1 MDELSRWLRKRNL
14 LTTFIEILQKVGL
27 LKITFRI
34 YQKLQARLSGS
45 NQQYP
50 TRQAQAP
57 ELPIPSSDLIVL
69 VAGTPDVN
77 WFLSFGASVFEVI
90 RSSLH
95 AQNIELENL
104 HTVMDFGCGCG
115 RVLRYWSSMTGPR
128 LYGVDY
134 NTQLIDWCQRNLPF
148 AEFHLNH

>member
-1 MDELSRWLRKRNL
+1 MDELLRWLRKRNL

-77 WFLSFGASVFEVI
+77 WFLSFGHLCL
-90 RSSLH
+90 RSYEAPCMPKIL
-95 AQNIELENL
+95 NWRI
-104 HTVMDFGCGCG
+104 
-115 RVLRYWSSMTGPR
+115 Y
-128 LYGVDY
+128 
-134 NTQLIDWCQRNLPF
+134 TQ
-148 AEFHLNH
+148 